1 MYLGNCEVFR
11 FYFHGSCSGQVL
23 HSAVTGHSSSSLSRV
38 SKSLADFMQDTDFTN
53 IWDSSVPDRRP
64 ANGVAVDQ
72 AAEAVKTPLM
82 SVPKTE
88 TDIVKLAA
96 RTVRLLLPSDHH
108 LNYFLFKQQ

>member
-1 MYLGNCEVFR
+1 MACGV
-11 FYFHGSCSGQVL
+11 QVL

-38 SKSLADFMQDTDFTN
+38 SKSLADFMQDSEFN
-53 IWDSSVPDRRP
+53 IWDSGVADRRP
-64 ANGVAVDQ
+64 ANGIAVGQ

-96 RTVRLLLPSDHH
+96 RSVSLFFWGGLLSGCCHIKTTFSVW
-108 LNYFLFKQQ
+108 N